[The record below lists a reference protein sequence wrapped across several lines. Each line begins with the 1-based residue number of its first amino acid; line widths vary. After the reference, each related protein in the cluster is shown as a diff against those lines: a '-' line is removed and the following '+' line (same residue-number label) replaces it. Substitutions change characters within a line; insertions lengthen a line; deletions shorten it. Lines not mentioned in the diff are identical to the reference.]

1 MLAIKNTN
9 GEVDDKWL
17 PLYLPIDYSYNPVTG
32 LYIPNKNILNL
43 DNKFRK
49 RGNKEDYWNKYMD
62 TQQYA

>member
-1 MLAIKNTN
+1 MLVIKNIN

-17 PLYLPIDYSYNPVTG
+17 LLYLFIDYSYNLVIG
-32 LYIPNKNILNL
+32 LYILNKNIFNL

-62 TQQYA
+62 I